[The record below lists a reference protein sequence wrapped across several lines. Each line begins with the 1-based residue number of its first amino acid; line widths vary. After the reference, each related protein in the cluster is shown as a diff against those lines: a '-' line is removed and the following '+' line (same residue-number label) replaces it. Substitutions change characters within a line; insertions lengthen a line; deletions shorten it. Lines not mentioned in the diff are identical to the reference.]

1 MELSI
6 IIVTYNSEKDIKKC
20 IDSILEK
27 TTGINYEI
35 VIVDNSS
42 QDNTRQI
49 VKTIINEHSNI
60 KLIKTENRGFNAG
73 NNIGI
78 RNSTG
83 EFIALLNPDTILLNN
98 AFKIIIDNMKKY
110 NNVGAC
116 GAALYSED
124 GNLTMSHGVF
134 PNIKE
139 TILRSF
145 RLRNYK
151 TYYLANINS
160 RVMEVDY
167 PSGADFV
174 FKRELIDKVGLMD
187 EEYFIYFDE
196 TDYALRFK
204 KAGLKQYL
212 FTEAKI
218 IHAQGNST
226 GNVSEFAQEQFF
238 KSYVRYL
245 NKNLNLIERH
255 LVISI
260 KLLEHKTKYVIFR
273 LLKRNKELIEN
284 HKREIK
290 FYSKCLS
297 SLKYQVEE

>member
-1 MELSI
+1 MDLSI

>member
-1 MELSI
+1 MDLSI
-6 IIVTYNSEKDIKKC
+6 IIVTYNSEKDIKKY

-27 TTGINYEI
+27 TTWINYEI

-73 NNIGI
+73 NNIEI

-160 RVMEVDY
+160 RVMEIDY

-260 KLLEHKTKYVIFR
+260 KLLEHKTKYIIFS
-273 LLKRNKELIEN
+273 LLKRNKELNEN

-297 SLKYQVEE
+297 SLKY

>member
-1 MELSI
+1 MDLSI

-35 VIVDNSS
+35 VLVDNSS

-116 GAALYSED
+116 GAALYNED

-139 TILRSF
+139 TI
-145 RLRNYK
+145 
-151 TYYLANINS
+151 
-160 RVMEVDY
+160 
-167 PSGADFV
+167 
-174 FKRELIDKVGLMD
+174 
-187 EEYFIYFDE
+187 
-196 TDYALRFK
+196 
-204 KAGLKQYL
+204 
-212 FTEAKI
+212 
-218 IHAQGNST
+218 
-226 GNVSEFAQEQFF
+226 
-238 KSYVRYL
+238 
-245 NKNLNLIERH
+245 
-255 LVISI
+255 
-260 KLLEHKTKYVIFR
+260 
-273 LLKRNKELIEN
+273 
-284 HKREIK
+284 
-290 FYSKCLS
+290 
-297 SLKYQVEE
+297 

>member
-1 MELSI
+1 MDLSI

-134 PNIKE
+134 PNIK
-139 TILRSF
+139 
-145 RLRNYK
+145 
-151 TYYLANINS
+151 
-160 RVMEVDY
+160 
-167 PSGADFV
+167 
-174 FKRELIDKVGLMD
+174 
-187 EEYFIYFDE
+187 
-196 TDYALRFK
+196 
-204 KAGLKQYL
+204 
-212 FTEAKI
+212 
-218 IHAQGNST
+218 
-226 GNVSEFAQEQFF
+226 
-238 KSYVRYL
+238 
-245 NKNLNLIERH
+245 
-255 LVISI
+255 
-260 KLLEHKTKYVIFR
+260 
-273 LLKRNKELIEN
+273 
-284 HKREIK
+284 
-290 FYSKCLS
+290 
-297 SLKYQVEE
+297 